1 MASVTIP
8 LVKSMS
14 STRVEKR
21 ILASGN
27 SEEKIPRIGF
37 VRTFRSEREAV
48 NAANDLVRNWGWSA
62 ETVYSPGNALC
73 YADAYVQTTN
83 GSINYETLTVKST
96 NNNSF

>member
-1 MASVTIP
+1 MAYV
-8 LVKSMS
+8 LVYA
-14 STRVEKR
+14 RVNE
-21 ILASGN
+21 
-27 SEEKIPRIGF
+27 EEKIPRIGF